1 MELFQE
7 ILPTVHPRRQ
17 QHQQIRLIRSL
28 TFSSIKSSVVVS
40 SPFFSPFRCS
50 RRQEL
55 NCRALVELE
64 SNRKIPPFSNFP
76 TLEPKKRRGWVL
88 LLLEAQIREEDE
100 ASEVLQLKIEK
111 APKILF
117 SISESWKLGDK
128 NGMFAAIGTT
138 VVL

>member
-1 MELFQE
+1 MSDLTSF
-7 ILPTVHPRRQ
+7 LRTYGFPLGPHFFPF
-17 QHQQIRLIRSL
+17 SL
-28 TFSSIKSSVVVS
+28 SLS
-40 SPFFSPFRCS
+40 
-50 RRQEL
+50 
-55 NCRALVELE
+55 NCRAE

>member
-28 TFSSIKSSVVVS
+28 TFSSIKSPVAS
-40 SPFFSPFRCS
+40 SPFFFFFSPFRGS

-88 LLLEAQIREEDE
+88 LLLSVEAQIREEE
-100 ASEVLQLKIEK
+100 ALEVLQLKIEK

-128 NGMFAAIGTT
+128 NGMFAMG
-138 VVL
+138 L

>member
-28 TFSSIKSSVVVS
+28 TFSSIKSPVAS
-40 SPFFSPFRCS
+40 SPFFFFFSPFRGS

-88 LLLEAQIREEDE
+88 LLLSVEAQIREEE

-128 NGMFAAIGTT
+128 NGMFAMG
-138 VVL
+138 L